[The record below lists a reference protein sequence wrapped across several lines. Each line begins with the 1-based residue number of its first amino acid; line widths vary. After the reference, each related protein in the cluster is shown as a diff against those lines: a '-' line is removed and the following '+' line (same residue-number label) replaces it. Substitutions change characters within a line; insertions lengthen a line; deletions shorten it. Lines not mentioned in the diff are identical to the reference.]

1 MTHTGIGSGESM
13 MNIEQ
18 LHGQNW
24 YLAQYITGGQNREKL
39 FSWLSDLHI
48 TPWTPLT
55 VNVVRRSDKLNSYRR
70 RIAPL
75 FPCYFFLK
83 ANLAT
88 QPVDTIRRHSA
99 FCSFVM
105 NGSQIAPLQS
115 SVVTGLMKLH
125 PDPTLNLNASDELE
139 AASKAWL
146 SDSQYQ
152 YLLNLDQE
160 TRPVSRV
167 ALLMNLVFE
176 PGQQGF

>member
-1 MTHTGIGSGESM
+1 MTLTGIGSGESM
-13 MNIEQ
+13 MDLEKLN
-18 LHGQNW
+18 GQNW
-24 YLAQYITGGQNREKL
+24 YLAQYITGGKNRENL
-39 FSWLSDLHI
+39 FSWLSDLDV
-48 TPWTPLT
+48 TPWTPLKVSFT
-55 VNVVRRSDKLNSYRR
+55 RRSDKICSYRR

-75 FPCYFFLK
+75 FPGYFFLK

-88 QPVDTIRRHSA
+88 QPVDIIRRHSA

-105 NGSQIAPLQS
+105 NGSQIAPLQP

-125 PDPTLNLNASDELE
+125 PDPTLNLSATEELE
-139 AASKAWL
+139 AASQTRL